1 MDSGSNPDLT
11 NLKDFILNWNPRLL
25 SIIDSVLQCQN
36 LNPDLRILGLLLMPS
51 YIFIHLVHIFNVHLL
66 YEKPFRNYFGMRNG
80 IDAQCDLLN
89 FQSILI
95 LEEDEIHA

>member
-1 MDSGSNPDLT
+1 MPEF
-11 NLKDFILNWNPRLL
+11 KPR
-25 SIIDSVLQCQN
+25 S
-36 LNPDLRILGLLLMPS
+36 S
-51 YIFIHLVHIFNVHLL
+51 YSWATVNAFLYIHLVHIFNVHLL